1 MRPAHRTALVVGFFM
16 RGRIKAMPSS
26 RLDLQK
32 LLDATEKR
40 LVEVERALLESHPPG
55 EHERLI
61 HLIVGLE
68 SVRDD
73 TISAL
78 TDGVRPE
85 NAGQ

>member
-1 MRPAHRTALVVGFFM
+1 
-16 RGRIKAMPSS
+16 MPSS

-40 LVEVERALLESHPPG
+40 LMDVERALLDSHSPE

-73 TISAL
+73 TKYAL
-78 TDGVRPE
+78 NDGERPE